1 MSQKTKV
8 NSTPVFIEAEL
19 PNVEL
24 AKDKDCEKCNARFRC
39 WTNRGTA
46 LKVESFTLS
55 NDGMSGDRLKFVVIV
70 PQCFRCSNLV
80 GSYAI
85 VHVKIAEQEQH
96 IRSLIMNQV
105 IRAEG
110 TSPMTLEIESVSRFD
125 I

>member
-24 AKDKDCEKCNARFRC
+24 DKDMNCEKCSSRFRC

-46 LKVESFTLS
+46 LRVESFTLS
-55 NDGMSGDRLKFVVIV
+55 SDGMSGDRLKFVVIV

-80 GSYAI
+80 GSHAI
-85 VHVKIAEQEQH
+85 VHVKIAEHEQH
-96 IRSLIMNQV
+96 IKSLIMSQV
-105 IRAEG
+105 MRADG
-110 TSPMTLEIESVSRFD
+110 STPMTLEIESVSRLD